1 MIFIQ
6 FATLHLPISTN
17 IHNFEENLINGR
29 TYLQKKELKHQK
41 LKWAFLKNYLPE
53 KTKQ

>member
-1 MIFIQ
+1 MDE
-6 FATLHLPISTN
+6 L
-17 IHNFEENLINGR
+17 
-29 TYLQKKELKHQK
+29 TYKKELKHQK